1 MGDNLDKTETGETLE
16 SGLNEAG
23 NLASKG
29 LDIANRISDKK
40 SKDGSENTP
49 GQENESSNSGDSAKK
64 AESPEN
70 NQRGSGATSE
80 HGGASQ
86 NTNSPQI
93 NSDALSTGN

>member
-64 AESPEN
+64 LSHQKITREVPG
-70 NQRGSGATSE
+70 Q
-80 HGGASQ
+80 HQ
-86 NTNSPQI
+86 NMVVLHKIQI
-93 NSDALSTGN
+93 VLKLIPML

>member
-40 SKDGSENTP
+40 SKDGSEKLPDKKMSLVILVTRQKKLSHQKITREVP
-49 GQENESSNSGDSAKK
+49 GQ
-64 AESPEN
+64 
-70 NQRGSGATSE
+70 
-80 HGGASQ
+80 HQ
-86 NTNSPQI
+86 NMVVLHKIQI
-93 NSDALSTGN
+93 VLKLIPML